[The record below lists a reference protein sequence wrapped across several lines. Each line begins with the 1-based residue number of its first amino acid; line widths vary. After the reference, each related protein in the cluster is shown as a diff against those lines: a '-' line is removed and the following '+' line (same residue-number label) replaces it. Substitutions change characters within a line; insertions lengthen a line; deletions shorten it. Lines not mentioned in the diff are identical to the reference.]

1 MVRHVPR
8 YPSRLDSVIP
18 LPPFFALTRPIFAHE
33 GGWDEALL
41 VLVPLALI
49 GVLLLL
55 ANRRMKVRLDEMEQS
70 EDTD

>member
-1 MVRHVPR
+1 M
-8 YPSRLDSVIP
+8 
-18 LPPFFALTRPIFAHE
+18 PPFFAPTRLIFAHE

-49 GVLLLL
+49 GMLLIL
-55 ANRRMKVRLDEMEQS
+55 ANRRMKARLDEMEQS